1 MDDTIRPG
9 VTAESLAG
17 LKSVF
22 PNWGNASTTAGNASG
37 VGDGAA
43 ICVLTTRAN
52 AEKEGMDIIGKYVT
66 STVVS
71 VEPKYMGI
79 SPAVAIPKVLEMTG
93 LSKEDIDVY
102 EVCIYLGFAIFE
114 WSLNIMIV
122 DQRSLCFPVCL
133 LCGRARY
140 SYRKDQPQRWR
151 HCYKPSSW
159 NE

>member
-102 EVCIYLGFAIFE
+102 EVCIYFGFVIFQVHE
-114 WSLNIMIV
+114 TYDRRSTKPLLPSLPTV
-122 DQRSLCFPVCL
+122 WKSSVFLSKRSTPTVVPL
-133 LCGRARY
+133 L
-140 SYRKDQPQRWR
+140 
-151 HCYKPSSW
+151 
-159 NE
+159 

>member
-102 EVCIYLGFAIFE
+102 EVCISFGFVIIQMVTKHYDRRSTKPLLP
-114 WSLNIMIV
+114 SLPTV
-122 DQRSLCFPVCL
+122 WKSSVSLLKRSTPMVAPL
-133 LCGRARY
+133 L
-140 SYRKDQPQRWR
+140 
-151 HCYKPSSW
+151 
-159 NE
+159 